1 MQAVSAGGC
10 GWHTKHS
17 LEEPP
22 LIQGRGDDRE
32 ELANVRGQ
40 GGNREEQPHVQE
52 AVAAQAQEGL
62 EEPSHVEVRK
72 GSGEE
77 ICLIQ
82 GKEHQQRKPK

>member
-1 MQAVSAGGC
+1 MVAVRSHLSSETRGG
-10 GWHTKHS
+10 GR
-17 LEEPP
+17 EEPP
-22 LIQGRGDDRE
+22 QVQG
-32 ELANVRGQ
+32 
-40 GGNREEQPHVQE
+40 
-52 AVAAQAQEGL
+52 AVATQAQEGL